1 MTRIKT
7 GPEYKLK
14 IGDHIIIMNEKKF
27 HLLDSIQKCGSI
39 LKASEKYNIP
49 YRSAL
54 NYIDKIEEDVNSP
67 VVLTK
72 KGGKGGGGQSKLT
85 STGELIVREYK
96 KLEAILKLH
105 VDVNEIEGEI
115 SDVDIERKVMNIV
128 LNDSKVT
135 LPLRGK
141 FKVGEKALVLISPE
155 DIFIMIKPQESSVR
169 NIFKGIIKGMEL
181 KNEMVRLNVDLGEIS
196 VFADITEYSREQLD
210 LNLGKEIYIG
220 FKAAAAAVVKL

>member
-1 MTRIKT
+1 
-7 GPEYKLK
+7 
-14 IGDHIIIMNEKKF
+14 
-27 HLLDSIQKCGSI
+27 
-39 LKASEKYNIP
+39 
-49 YRSAL
+49 
-54 NYIDKIEEDVNSP
+54 
-67 VVLTK
+67 
-72 KGGKGGGGQSKLT
+72 
-85 STGELIVREYK
+85 
-96 KLEAILKLH
+96 